1 MATTTTARIWSDEEV
16 LALPK
21 NGQDIE
27 VIHGEVVVSPA
38 GSEHGAIIM
47 AIAGPLHMYVLKK
60 QLGRVL
66 DGQTGCRMSSGD
78 VLSPDVS
85 FVTTARWEAHRKT
98 RAVFFPGGPDLAV
111 EVLSPDDSLRVLKKK
126 IHQYFADGTR
136 LAWVVH
142 PRKRCVTVYH
152 APTSADILTTADTLD
167 GEHVVPGF
175 SLKIVHLFR

>member
-1 MATTTTARIWSDEEV
+1 MVTTAAHIFSDRRA

-21 NGQDIE
+21 KGQDTEI
-27 VIHGEVVVSPA
+27 IHGEVIVSPA
-38 GSEHGAIIM
+38 GSEHGAIVM
-47 AIAGPLHMYVLKK
+47 AIAGPLHVYVVRK

-66 DGQTGCRMSSGD
+66 DGQTGCRMSTGD

-85 FVTTARWEAHRKT
+85 FVTTARWEVQRKA
-98 RAVFFPGGPDLAV
+98 RAVFFPGGPDLIV

-126 IHQYFADGTR
+126 IMQYFRDGTR

-142 PRKRCVTVYH
+142 PRKRCVTVFH
-152 APTSADILTTADTLD
+152 APSSADVLTANDTLD

-175 SLKIVHLFR
+175 ALKIAHVFQ